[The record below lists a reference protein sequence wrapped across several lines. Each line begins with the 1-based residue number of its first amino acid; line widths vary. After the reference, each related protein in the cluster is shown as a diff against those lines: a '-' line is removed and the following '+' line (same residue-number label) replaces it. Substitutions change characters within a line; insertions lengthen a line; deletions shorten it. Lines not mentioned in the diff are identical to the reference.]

1 MVTTPVRLP
10 GEIIQIGAVKL
21 NERLEIVDTFKVMV
35 KPKYYPHMH
44 RKIARLTQISNSDL
58 AYGFPFK
65 QALAYFTAWC
75 PEDAVFLTLGNED
88 FKILHSNI
96 SVHKIKGYHLP
107 KAYDVQRAFSRQI
120 VKERRQHSLIQAME
134 MIQEPACTAHD
145 ALHDAINT
153 VRVLRS
159 GSAFPAE

>member
-1 MVTTPVRLP
+1 MCCIVLDLEWNQPFSTRSMVTTPVRLP

-44 RKIARLTQISNSDL
+44 RKIARLTQISNADL

-75 PEDAVFLTLGNED
+75 PEDAVFLTWGTKTSRSCTRIYP
-88 FKILHSNI
+88 F
-96 SVHKIKGYHLP
+96 IKS
-107 KAYDVQRAFSRQI
+107 KVIICRRRMMFSG
-120 VKERRQHSLIQAME
+120 
-134 MIQEPACTAHD
+134 
-145 ALHDAINT
+145 
-153 VRVLRS
+153 RS
-159 GSAFPAE
+159 AGKL

>member
-1 MVTTPVRLP
+1 MCCIVLDLEWNQPFSTRSMVTTPVRLP

-44 RKIARLTQISNSDL
+44 RKIARLTQISNADL

-75 PEDAVFLTLGNED
+75 PEDAVFLTWGNED
-88 FKILHSNI
+88 FKVLHSNI

-120 VKERRQHSLIQAME
+120 VKDRRQYSLIQAMD
-134 MIQEPACTAHD
+134 I
-145 ALHDAINT
+145 IK
-153 VRVLRS
+153 
-159 GSAFPAE
+159 